1 MSDPQIKQ
9 LKQGMPPPTKGPP
22 PYEPFWFKPGCA
34 WFLIV
39 GSSVQSMQAK
49 YHNDYSYLIIFLVG
63 SAWLSLI
70 YFRNQLLK
78 AREKSD
84 ATVERKPDSS
94 ETRIV
99 TIHSSQNEDFQHKIP
114 SLPQHLVIEG
124 VADNRAT
131 MLNKLRTS
139 PLDAGLHY
147 EYGIQCVQSRD
158 KSSAL

>member
-1 MSDPQIKQ
+1 M
-9 LKQGMPPPTKGPP
+9 
-22 PYEPFWFKPGCA
+22 
-34 WFLIV
+34 
-39 GSSVQSMQAK
+39 
-49 YHNDYSYLIIFLVG
+49 
-63 SAWLSLI
+63 
-70 YFRNQLLK
+70 K

-124 VADNRAT
+124 VADNCAT

-158 KSSAL
+158 KSSALEQYDVLLKLDTNLAKELFDQIYPSA